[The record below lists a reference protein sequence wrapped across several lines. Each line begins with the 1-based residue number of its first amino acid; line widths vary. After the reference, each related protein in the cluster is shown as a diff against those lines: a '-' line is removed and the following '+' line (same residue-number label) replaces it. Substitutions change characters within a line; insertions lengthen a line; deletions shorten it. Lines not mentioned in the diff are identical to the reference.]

1 MHCGRR
7 AATLTKERGVHTVS
21 SAQVALEEA
30 AMGPG
35 PEGPCEVALA
45 ERPDRHGYLDGLTD
59 DEARRCV
66 ASCCSG
72 ADEGVGVSLESAV
85 I

>member
-1 MHCGRR
+1 
-7 AATLTKERGVHTVS
+7 
-21 SAQVALEEA
+21 
-30 AMGPG
+30 MGPG